1 MKSGYDDIME
11 KALLYS
17 TTVSLSRQRLRIK
30 GVVNLSAWNQHGKYM
45 CSIRYFCIGEEEEE
59 VAGWLDV
66 GKQHLGSQ
74 ESFTSF
80 VSAASKTQ
88 RLLELIEIREMGQ

>member
-1 MKSGYDDIME
+1 
-11 KALLYS
+11 
-17 TTVSLSRQRLRIK
+17 
-30 GVVNLSAWNQHGKYM
+30 M
-45 CSIRYFCIGEEEEE
+45 CSIRYFCIGEEEE

>member
-1 MKSGYDDIME
+1 MTAGCLLKSGYDDIME

-59 VAGWLDV
+59 VAGWICCW
-66 GKQHLGSQ
+66 Q
-74 ESFTSF
+74 
-80 VSAASKTQ
+80 AASWEPGKLHQ
-88 RLLELIEIREMGQ
+88 LRLSCI

>member
-1 MKSGYDDIME
+1 MTAGCLLKSGYDDIME

-59 VAGWLDV
+59 VAGWMLASSIL
-66 GKQHLGSQ
+66 GARKASPASSQLHLKPRGS
-74 ESFTSF
+74 
-80 VSAASKTQ
+80 
-88 RLLELIEIREMGQ
+88 